1 MQGIWENFLKIA
13 KEEAGSRVVDTWFKA
28 VSLHE
33 WDAINK
39 VAYLRAPNTFVKDWI
54 STNYKSLIQLHLSR
68 LLNVDNIKVILL
80 DGSKGETGRSF
91 SSTHSNVCKSQD
103 SLSKAQGGPGQAGF
117 SCKGSVVASPK
128 SSSCSSFLR
137 SSKQVLLRKECSEG
151 EQGDREK
158 SQTQETV
165 LVPAK
170 LDRPKTALVKKGY
183 SKKRCCINTNFNFD
197 NFVVGP
203 SNSLAKAAAQAV
215 TDKPGILYNPLFIY
229 GESGLGKTHLL
240 HAVGNSIKNKN
251 KNLSVLYQTADRFVN
266 EFISAIRFD
275 KIHRFQKK
283 YQNIDVLLIDDI
295 QFISNK
301 EQTQEA
307 FFHIFNVL
315 YDSHKQI
322 VFSSDTFPN
331 NISGLAERLRSRLSC
346 GLVTD
351 IHTPS
356 LETKVAILKKKA
368 KQHNEELPD
377 DIAYFIASWVDSNIR
392 ELEGALIRVTAFAS
406 LTGQQLTIDLVEKVF
421 NRVHKKKKKIV
432 EINDVLKCV
441 SKYYG
446 FGIEDLRS
454 KKRKK
459 ELSFARQVAMYLVK
473 KLMNKSLRDIG
484 ADLGGRDHSTVLHA
498 IEKIEK
504 HEKNNSSFKKVIE
517 KMEHDLVL

>member
-1 MQGIWENFLKIA
+1 MVQGIWEDFLKIA

-39 VAYLRAPNTFVKDWI
+39 IVYLCAPNAFVKDWI
-54 STNYKSLIQLHLSR
+54 SSNYDTLIQLHLSR
-68 LLNVDNIKVILL
+68 LLNVDNLKVILL
-80 DGSKGETGRSF
+80 DGGKKKKDAITVTSGKQTLETS
-91 SSTHSNVCKSQD
+91 
-103 SLSKAQGGPGQAGF
+103 
-117 SCKGSVVASPK
+117 
-128 SSSCSSFLR
+128 
-137 SSKQVLLRKECSEG
+137 
-151 EQGDREK
+151 
-158 SQTQETV
+158 

-183 SKKRCCINTNFNFD
+183 SRRRGYINANFNFD
-197 NFVVGP
+197 TFVVGP

-240 HAVGNSIKNKN
+240 HAVGNSIKKKN
-251 KNLSVLYQTADRFVN
+251 KNVSVLYQTADRFVN
-266 EFISAIRFD
+266 EFINAIRFD
-275 KIHRFQKK
+275 KIHKFQTK
-283 YQNIDVLLIDDI
+283 YQNVDVLLIDDI

-307 FFHIFNVL
+307 FFHIFNAL

-351 IHTPS
+351 IYTPS

-368 KQHNEELPD
+368 QLNNEEIPD
-377 DIAYFIASWVDSNIR
+377 DIAYFIASSVESNIR

-406 LTGQQLTIDLVEKVF
+406 LTGQQLTIDLVKKVF
-421 NRVHKKKKKIV
+421 NRVQEKTQKIV
-432 EINDVLKCV
+432 DVNDIIKYV
-441 SKYYG
+441 SKYYRLD
-446 FGIEDLRS
+446 IQDLRS

-459 ELSFARQVAMYLVK
+459 ELSFARQVAMYLIK
-473 KLMNKSLRDIG
+473 KLLNKSLRDIG
-484 ADLGGRDHSTVLHA
+484 SCLGGRDHSTVLHA
-498 IEKIEK
+498 IEKMTKLE
-504 HEKNNSSFKKVIE
+504 ESNSVFQVVIE
-517 KMEHDLVL
+517 KMVKDLIS

>member
-1 MQGIWENFLKIA
+1 VQEIWEDFLKIA

-28 VSLHE
+28 VTLYQ

-39 VAYLRAPNTFVKDWI
+39 IVYLLAPNAFVKDWI
-54 STNYKSLIQLHLSR
+54 STNYTELIQVHLSR
-68 LLNVDNIKVILL
+68 LLNVDSLKVVFF
-80 DGSKGETGRSF
+80 DGGKKSKSAKTT
-91 SSTHSNVCKSQD
+91 SSDTEEHI
-103 SLSKAQGGPGQAGF
+103 
-117 SCKGSVVASPK
+117 
-128 SSSCSSFLR
+128 
-137 SSKQVLLRKECSEG
+137 
-151 EQGDREK
+151 
-158 SQTQETV
+158 TT

-170 LDRPKTALVKKGY
+170 LDRPKKQLVKKNPY
-183 SKKRCCINTNFNFD
+183 RKKCHVNINYHFD
-197 NFVVGP
+197 NFVAGP
-203 SNSLAKAAAQAV
+203 SNSLAKAAAQAI
-215 TDKPGILYNPLFIY
+215 TEKPGILYNPLFIY
-229 GESGLGKTHLL
+229 GGSGLGKTHLL

-251 KNLSVLYQTADRFVN
+251 KNMSVLYQTADRFVN
-266 EFISAIRFD
+266 EFINAIRFD
-275 KIHRFQKK
+275 KIHKFQMK

-322 VFSSDTFPN
+322 VFSSDTFPS

-368 KQHNEELPD
+368 KLNHQELPD
-377 DIAYFIASWVDSNIR
+377 EIAYFIASSVDSNIR

-406 LTGQQLTIDLVEKVF
+406 LTGQPLSIDLARKVLC
-421 NRVHKKKKKIV
+421 RSYTSKKKKIDFERV
-432 EINDVLKCV
+432 AKYIC
-441 SKYYG
+441 KYYN
-446 FGIEDLRS
+446 FDLSELRS

-459 ELSFARQVAMYLVK
+459 ELSFARQVAMFLMK
-473 KLMNKSLRDIG
+473 KFTNKSLRDIG
-484 ADLGGRDHSTVLHA
+484 AFLGGRDHSTVVYA

-504 HEKNNSSFKKVIE
+504 RAAKNNDFTMQLK
-517 KMEHDLVL
+517 KMEKDIAKRA